1 MRIRLF
7 GAAGEVTG
15 SCYLLETDRARV
27 CIEFGLHQGGVK
39 AEHRNRRMPPI
50 RPRELD
56 AVILTHAHLD
66 HSGRLPLLARE
77 GFSGPIYATP
87 ATIDLCDILLKDA
100 ASVQAQDVER
110 LSRKRLRRGGRIPQP
125 LYTSLEVGKIL
136 PQLAP
141 LPYDQPREVAPGIT
155 ARFVDAGHILGSAS
169 LELTVTEGGGGG
181 SAGAG
186 GAKTLVFSGDIGPR
200 GAPLLQDPVTFA
212 RADMVFLESTY
223 GDRDH
228 RPQETTVEEL
238 LGVLSQARRDGGK
251 VLIPAFA
258 VGRTQQ
264 LIWHIGE
271 ALRDGRLDHAKVI
284 LDSPMAISATELY
297 RRHRDLFDDESWA
310 VIAAGDTPLSFPGL
324 QVSRT
329 HEESMAINRIDGGV
343 VVISASGMM
352 TGGRILHQLKH
363 NLWREQTHL
372 VIVGFQ
378 AEGTLG
384 RRIVDGAQ
392 VVQVMGEPI
401 RVKAQLHTLGG
412 FSAHAG
418 QTELVQ
424 WLGAMAASPPPPR
437 VYLTH
442 GENGPRRALA
452 ERIGRELGLEAGM
465 PEYGD
470 VIEV

>member
-15 SCYLLETDRARV
+15 SCYLLETDRARI
-27 CIEFGLHQGGVK
+27 CIEFGLHQGGAK
-39 AEHRNRRMPPI
+39 AEHRNRRMPSL
-50 RPRELD
+50 RARELD

-77 GFSGPIYATP
+77 QYTGPIYATP

-100 ASVQAQDVER
+100 AAVQAQDAER
-110 LSRKRLRRGGRIPQP
+110 FSRHRLRRGGRVARP
-125 LYTSLEVGKIL
+125 LYTSLEVGQIL
-136 PQLAP
+136 PHLAP
-141 LPYDQPREVAPGIT
+141 LPYDDAREVAPGIT

-169 LELTVTEGGGGG
+169 LELTVTE
-181 SAGAG
+181 SG
-186 GAKTLVFSGDIGPR
+186 GAEPKVVVFSGDIGPK
-200 GAPLLQDPVTFA
+200 GAPLLRDPVPFA
-212 RADMVFLESTY
+212 HADAVFLESTY

-228 RPQETTVEEL
+228 RPQDQTVAEL
-238 LGVLSQARRDGGK
+238 LDVLRQARAGGGK

-264 LIWHIGE
+264 LIWYIGE
-271 ALRDGRLDHAKVI
+271 ALRGGKLGDAKVI
-284 LDSPMAISATELY
+284 LDSPMAISTTELY
-297 RRHRDLFDDESWA
+297 RRHRDLFDDESWQ
-310 VIAAGDTPLSFPGL
+310 VISAGDTPLSFPGL

-329 HEESMAINRIDGGV
+329 HEDSMAINRIDGGV

-352 TGGRILHQLKH
+352 NGGRILHHLKH

-372 VIVGFQ
+372 VVAGFQ

-392 VVQVMGEPI
+392 MVQVMGEPI
-401 RVKAQLHTLGG
+401 RVKAKLHTLGG

-418 QTELVQ
+418 QTELVE
-424 WLGAMAASPPPPR
+424 WLGAMAPSKPR

-442 GENGPRRALA
+442 GENKPRRALA
-452 ERIGRELGLEAGM
+452 ERIQKEFGLEAQI

-470 VIEV
+470 IIEL